1 MLFRSPIA
9 DDHMEIVFGERR
21 YRASLMA
28 GLEEIPAIVMEI
40 SDETAEEMAVTE
52 NLQRKDVTPIE
63 EANAYQKLIES
74 GRHDVQ
80 SLAVQFGKN
89 ESYIRTRLK
98 FVSLIPEIARLLEQ
112 DEITISV
119 ASEICRY
126 GEDIQREVYDKHLK
140 EGTIY
145 NSWRGDRKRTRLTSS
160 H

>member
-1 MLFRSPIA
+1 M
-9 DDHMEIVFGERR
+9 
-21 YRASLMA
+21 
-28 GLEEIPAIVMEI
+28 EEIPAVILDI

-112 DEITISV
+112 DELTISV
-119 ASEICRY
+119 ATEICRY
-126 GEDIQREVYDKHLK
+126 GEDIQH
-140 EGTIY
+140 EG
-145 NSWRGDRKRTRLTSS
+145 
-160 H
+160 